1 MKMILFNQNPMIT
14 KLLESVSK
22 KLELSIENFNH
33 YQELSVRLKEDPE
46 WLLIAD
52 DECLEKLDQ
61 VDWLELKEII
71 SQNKNSVCMY
81 KKGNEAQPFLEGFE
95 MKIKKPFLPTE
106 MLKVL
111 QKKLGSDM
119 SELEPSQNLDPT
131 QEVLET
137 NWDELENLG
146 DLEALAKEEPNN
158 EEQLLPTLDAQE
170 EKEEVKETPQKE
182 EKPKDDETQE
192 GDETPK
198 DEEVSKELETQE
210 KLEIP
215 KEETQEEQVKE
226 QEPIKEETQEIKEE
240 KQEETQDS
248 PSAQELE
255 AMQELVKEIQE
266 NSNENKEETQESAEI
281 PQDKEIQEVVTEKT
295 QVQELEVPK
304 EKTQESA
311 EALQETQAHEL
322 EKQEIAETPQE
333 KEKQEI
339 AETPQEKE
347 KQEIAETPQ
356 EKEKQEIAETPQE
369 KEKQEIA
376 ETPQELEIPQAQ
388 EKETP
393 QEETQEKET
402 PQEETQEKETPQ
414 EETQEKET
422 PQEETQETETQ
433 NQETPPKVQ
442 EETKEKT
449 QEDNYESI
457 EDIPEPVMAKAMGE
471 ELPFLNEAVAKT
483 PNNENDTETPKESDI
498 KTSQEKEESDKT
510 SSPLEL
516 RLNLQDLL
524 KSLNQE
530 SLKSLLENKT
540 LSIKITLEDKKPD
553 A

>member
-1 MKMILFNQNPMIT
+1 MKMILFNQNPMIA

-33 YQELSVRLKEDPE
+33 YQELSAHLKKDPE

-61 VDWLELKEII
+61 VDWLELKETI

-106 MLKVL
+106 VLKIL
-111 QKKLGSDM
+111 QKKLGSNI

-158 EEQLLPTLDAQE
+158 EEQLLPTLNDQEVKEE
-170 EKEEVKETPQKE
+170 EKEEVKETPQE

-192 GDETPK
+192 GETLK
-198 DEEVSKELETQE
+198 DKEVSKELKMQE
-210 KLEIP
+210 EV

-248 PSAQELE
+248 PSVQELE

-266 NSNENKEETQESAEI
+266 NSNGQEDKKETQESAEI

-295 QVQELEVPK
+295 QVQELEIPK

-333 KEKQEI
+333 
-339 AETPQEKE
+339 
-347 KQEIAETPQ
+347 
-356 EKEKQEIAETPQE
+356 
-369 KEKQEIA
+369 
-376 ETPQELEIPQAQ
+376 LEI
-388 EKETP
+388 P
-393 QEETQEKET
+393 QEETQESTET
-402 PQEETQEKETPQ
+402 PQAQDKETQEGH
-414 EETQEKET
+414 
-422 PQEETQETETQ
+422 
-433 NQETPPKVQ
+433 
-442 EETKEKT
+442 
-449 QEDNYESI
+449 YESI

-471 ELPFLNEAVAKT
+471 ELPFLNEAVAKI
-483 PNNENDTETPKESDI
+483 PNNENDTETPKESVTE
-498 KTSQEKEESDKT
+498 TSKNENATETPQEKEESDKT

-540 LSIKITLEDKKPD
+540 LSIKITLEDKKPN

>member
-22 KLELSIENFNH
+22 KLELPMENFNR
-33 YQELSVRLKEDPE
+33 YEELSARLKEDPE
-46 WLLIAD
+46 WILIAD

-106 MLKVL
+106 VLKIL
-111 QKKLGSDM
+111 QKKLGSNA

-158 EEQLLPTLDAQE
+158 EEQLLPTLNDQE
-170 EKEEVKETPQKE
+170 EKEEVKEEVKETPQEE

-192 GDETPK
+192 GETLK
-198 DEEVSKELETQE
+198 DKEVSKELEMQE
-210 KLEIP
+210 EV

-226 QEPIKEETQEIKEE
+226 QEPIKEETQEIKEK
-240 KQEETQDS
+240 KQEKTQDS
-248 PSAQELE
+248 PSVQELE

-266 NSNENKEETQESAEI
+266 NSNGQEDKKE
-281 PQDKEIQEVVTEKT
+281 
-295 QVQELEVPK
+295 
-304 EKTQESA
+304 TQESA

-322 EKQEIAETPQE
+322 
-333 KEKQEI
+333 
-339 AETPQEKE
+339 
-347 KQEIAETPQ
+347 
-356 EKEKQEIAETPQE
+356 
-369 KEKQEIA
+369 EKQEIA

-402 PQEETQEKETPQ
+402 PKDESMQESAQNLQDKETPQ
-414 EETQEKET
+414 EKETQE
-422 PQEETQETETQ
+422 
-433 NQETPPKVQ
+433 
-442 EETKEKT
+442 
-449 QEDNYESI
+449 DHYESI

-471 ELPFLNEAVAKT
+471 ELPFLNEAVAKI

-498 KTSQEKEESDKT
+498 KAPQEKEESDKT

>member
-1 MKMILFNQNPMIT
+1 MKMILFNQNPMIA

-33 YQELSVRLKEDPE
+33 YQELSAHLKKDPE

-61 VDWLELKEII
+61 VDWLELKETI

-95 MKIKKPFLPTE
+95 MKIKKPFLPTK

-111 QKKLGSDM
+111 QKKLGSNA
-119 SELEPSQNLDPT
+119 SELESSQNLDPT

-137 NWDELENLG
+137 NWDELESLG
-146 DLEALAKEEPNN
+146 DLEALTKEEPNN
-158 EEQLLPTLDAQE
+158 EEQLLPTLNDQE
-170 EKEEVKETPQKE
+170 EKEEIKQEEKETPQEEKEEIKETPQEE

-192 GDETPK
+192 GETPK

-210 KLEIP
+210 EVKEEI
-215 KEETQEEQVKE
+215 KEETQEEVKE
-226 QEPIKEETQEIKEE
+226 EIKEETQEIKEE

-266 NSNENKEETQESAEI
+266 NSNGDKEETQENAEI

-295 QVQELEVPK
+295 QVQE
-304 EKTQESA
+304 
-311 EALQETQAHEL
+311 
-322 EKQEIAETPQE
+322 
-333 KEKQEI
+333 
-339 AETPQEKE
+339 
-347 KQEIAETPQ
+347 
-356 EKEKQEIAETPQE
+356 
-369 KEKQEIA
+369 
-376 ETPQELEIPQAQ
+376 
-388 EKETP
+388 KETP

-402 PQEETQEKETPQ
+402 PQTQDEKPQ
-414 EETQEKET
+414 E
-422 PQEETQETETQ
+422 
-433 NQETPPKVQ
+433 
-442 EETKEKT
+442 
-449 QEDNYESI
+449 DHYESI

-483 PNNENDTETPKESDI
+483 PNNENATETPKESVTEI
-498 KTSQEKEESDKT
+498 SKNENATETPQEKEESDKT

-516 RLNLQDLL
+516 HLNLQDLL

-540 LSIKITLEDKKPD
+540 LSIKITLEDKKPN

>member
-33 YQELSVRLKEDPE
+33 YQELSAHLKKDPE

-61 VDWLELKEII
+61 VDWLELKETI

-95 MKIKKPFLPTE
+95 VKIKKPFLPTE

-111 QKKLGSDM
+111 QKKLGSNI

-137 NWDELENLG
+137 NWDELESLG
-146 DLEALAKEEPNN
+146 DLEAIAKEEPNN
-158 EEQLLPTLDAQE
+158 EEQLLPTLNDQEEKEEVKEE
-170 EKEEVKETPQKE
+170 EKEEVKETPQEE

-192 GDETPK
+192 GETLK
-198 DEEVSKELETQE
+198 DKEVSKELETQE

-215 KEETQEEQVKE
+215 KEETQE

-266 NSNENKEETQESAEI
+266 NSNGQENKEKTQESAEI

-295 QVQELEVPK
+295 QAQELEIPK

-333 KEKQEI
+333 KETQEST
-339 AETPQEKE
+339 ETPQELE
-347 KQEIAETPQ
+347 KQENT
-356 EKEKQEIAETPQE
+356 
-369 KEKQEIA
+369 
-376 ETPQELEIPQAQ
+376 ETPQELEIPQVQ

-402 PQEETQEKETPQ
+402 PKDESMQESAQNLQDKENPQ
-414 EETQEKET
+414 EETQE
-422 PQEETQETETQ
+422 
-433 NQETPPKVQ
+433 
-442 EETKEKT
+442 
-449 QEDNYESI
+449 DHYESI

-471 ELPFLNEAVAKT
+471 ELPFLNEAVAKI

-498 KTSQEKEESDKT
+498 KTPQEKEESDKT

>member
-1 MKMILFNQNPMIT
+1 MKMILFNQNPMIE

-33 YQELSVRLKEDPE
+33 YQELSVHLKKDPE

-61 VDWLELKEII
+61 VDWLELKETI

-111 QKKLGSDM
+111 QKKLGSNI

-137 NWDELENLG
+137 NWDELESLG

-158 EEQLLPTLDAQE
+158 EEQLLPTLNDQE
-170 EKEEVKETPQKE
+170 EKEEIKETPQE

-192 GDETPK
+192 GETPK

-215 KEETQEEQVKE
+215 KEETQKEVKE
-226 QEPIKEETQEIKEE
+226 EIK
-240 KQEETQDS
+240 EETQDS

-266 NSNENKEETQESAEI
+266 NSNGQENKEKTQESAEI

-295 QVQELEVPK
+295 QAQELEIPK
-304 EKTQESA
+304 EKTQEST
-311 EALQETQAHEL
+311 EALQETQAQEL
-322 EKQEIAETPQE
+322 EKQENAETPQE
-333 KEKQEI
+333 KEKQED
-339 AETPQEKE
+339 TG
-347 KQEIAETPQ
+347 
-356 EKEKQEIAETPQE
+356 
-369 KEKQEIA
+369 
-376 ETPQELEIPQAQ
+376 TPQELEIPQV
-388 EKETP
+388 
-393 QEETQEKET
+393 
-402 PQEETQEKETPQ
+402 
-414 EETQEKET
+414 QEKET
-422 PQEETQETETQ
+422 PQEETQETQEKEMPQTQ
-433 NQETPPKVQ
+433 D
-442 EETKEKT
+442 EKP
-449 QEDNYESI
+449 QEDHYESI

-498 KTSQEKEESDKT
+498 KIPQEKEESDKT

-540 LSIKITLEDKKPD
+540 LSIKITLEDKKPN

>member
-22 KLELSIENFNH
+22 KLELPIENFNH
-33 YQELSVRLKEDPE
+33 YQELSARLKENQE

-61 VDWLELKEII
+61 VDWLELKETI

-95 MKIKKPFLPTE
+95 VKIKKPFLPTE

-111 QKKLGSDM
+111 QKKLGSNA

-146 DLEALAKEEPNN
+146 DLEALVQEEPNN
-158 EEQLLPTLDAQE
+158 EEQLLPTLNDQEEKEEVKEEEKEEVKEEEKEEVKEE
-170 EKEEVKETPQKE
+170 EKEEVKETPQE
-182 EKPKDDETQE
+182 EKKPKDDETQE
-192 GDETPK
+192 GETLK
-198 DEEVSKELETQE
+198 DKEVSKELEAPQE
-210 KLEIP
+210 LEIP
-215 KEETQEEQVKE
+215 KEETQEQD
-226 QEPIKEETQEIKEE
+226 PIKEETQENKEE
-240 KQEETQDS
+240 KQEKTQDS

-266 NSNENKEETQESAEI
+266 NSNGQENKEKTQESAEI

-295 QVQELEVPK
+295 QAQELEVPK

-322 EKQEIAETPQE
+322 EKQEIAETPQDVE
-333 KEKQEI
+333 IPQSQDKEVQELEI
-339 AETPQEKE
+339 PKEETQENTETPQDVETPQEKE
-347 KQEIAETPQ
+347 
-356 EKEKQEIAETPQE
+356 
-369 KEKQEIA
+369 
-376 ETPQELEIPQAQ
+376 
-388 EKETP
+388 
-393 QEETQEKET
+393 
-402 PQEETQEKETPQ
+402 
-414 EETQEKET
+414 
-422 PQEETQETETQ
+422 
-433 NQETPPKVQ
+433 
-442 EETKEKT
+442 T
-449 QEDNYESI
+449 QEDHYESI

-471 ELPFLNEAVAKT
+471 ELPFLNEAVAKI
-483 PNNENDTETPKESDI
+483 PNNENDTETPKESVTE
-498 KTSQEKEESDKT
+498 TSKNENNTETPQEKEESDKT

-540 LSIKITLEDKKPD
+540 LSIKITLEDKKPN

>member
-1 MKMILFNQNPMIT
+1 MKMILFNQNPMIA

-33 YQELSVRLKEDPE
+33 YQELSARLKKDPE

-106 MLKVL
+106 VLKIL

-170 EKEEVKETPQKE
+170 EKEEIKETPQEEEEKEEIKEIPQEE

-192 GDETPK
+192 GETSK
-198 DEEVSKELETQE
+198 DGEVSKELETQE

-266 NSNENKEETQESAEI
+266 NSNNQEN
-281 PQDKEIQEVVTEKT
+281 
-295 QVQELEVPK
+295 K
-304 EKTQESA
+304 EKTQESTKSF
-311 EALQETQAHEL
+311 QETQAQEL
-322 EKQEIAETPQE
+322 EKQENTETSQETPQDIEIPQAQDKETQELEIPKEETQENAETPQDIEIPQAQDKETQELEIPQEETQENAKTPQETPQE
-333 KEKQEI
+333 KE
-339 AETPQEKE
+339 
-347 KQEIAETPQ
+347 
-356 EKEKQEIAETPQE
+356 
-369 KEKQEIA
+369 
-376 ETPQELEIPQAQ
+376 
-388 EKETP
+388 
-393 QEETQEKET
+393 
-402 PQEETQEKETPQ
+402 
-414 EETQEKET
+414 
-422 PQEETQETETQ
+422 
-433 NQETPPKVQ
+433 
-442 EETKEKT
+442 T
-449 QEDNYESI
+449 QEDHYESI

-471 ELPFLNEAVAKT
+471 ELPFLNEAVAKI

-498 KTSQEKEESDKT
+498 KTPQEKEESDKT

-516 RLNLQDLL
+516 HLNLQDLL

-540 LSIKITLEDKKPD
+540 LSIKITLEDKKPN

>member
-22 KLELSIENFNH
+22 KLELSLENFNH
-33 YQELSVRLKEDPE
+33 YQELLARLKKDPE

-61 VDWLELKEII
+61 VDWLELKETI

-95 MKIKKPFLPTE
+95 IKMKKPFLPTE
-106 MLKVL
+106 VLKIL

-146 DLEALAKEEPNN
+146 DLETLAKEEPNN
-158 EEQLLPTLDAQE
+158 EEQLLPTLNNQE
-170 EKEEVKETPQKE
+170 EKEEVKEEIKETPQKE

-192 GDETPK
+192 GETPK

-240 KQEETQDS
+240 KQEETQAS
-248 PSAQELE
+248 PSVQELE

-266 NSNENKEETQESAEI
+266 NSNEDKKETQESAEI
-281 PQDKEIQEVVTEKT
+281 PQDKEIQEIVTEKT
-295 QVQELEVPK
+295 QAQELEIPK

-333 KEKQEI
+333 LEIPQSQEKETPQEETQEI
-339 AETPQEKE
+339 AETP
-347 KQEIAETPQ
+347 
-356 EKEKQEIAETPQE
+356 
-369 KEKQEIA
+369 
-376 ETPQELEIPQAQ
+376 Q

-402 PQEETQEKETPQ
+402 P
-414 EETQEKET
+414 
-422 PQEETQETETQ
+422 
-433 NQETPPKVQ
+433 
-442 EETKEKT
+442 KT
-449 QEDNYESI
+449 QEDHYESI

-498 KTSQEKEESDKT
+498 KTPKESDIKTPKESDIKTPQEKEESDKT

>member
-1 MKMILFNQNPMIT
+1 MKMILFNQNPMIA

-33 YQELSVRLKEDPE
+33 YQELSAHLKKDPE
-46 WLLIAD
+46 WILIAD

-81 KKGNEAQPFLEGFE
+81 KKGNEAQPFLECFE

-111 QKKLGSDM
+111 QKKLGSNA

-137 NWDELENLG
+137 NWDELESLG

-158 EEQLLPTLDAQE
+158 EEQLLPTLNAQE
-170 EKEEVKETPQKE
+170 EKEEVKETPQE

-210 KLEIP
+210 ELEIP
-215 KEETQEEQVKE
+215 KEETQKEQVKE

-248 PSAQELE
+248 PSTQELE

-266 NSNENKEETQESAEI
+266 NSNGQEDKKETQENAKT
-281 PQDKEIQEVVTEKT
+281 PQ
-295 QVQELEVPK
+295 
-304 EKTQESA
+304 
-311 EALQETQAHEL
+311 EL
-322 EKQEIAETPQE
+322 EKQESTETPQEKETQELEIPKEEIQEEIQENAETPQE
-333 KEKQEI
+333 KE
-339 AETPQEKE
+339 
-347 KQEIAETPQ
+347 
-356 EKEKQEIAETPQE
+356 
-369 KEKQEIA
+369 
-376 ETPQELEIPQAQ
+376 AQ
-388 EKETP
+388 E
-393 QEETQEKET
+393 
-402 PQEETQEKETPQ
+402 
-414 EETQEKET
+414 
-422 PQEETQETETQ
+422 
-433 NQETPPKVQ
+433 
-442 EETKEKT
+442 
-449 QEDNYESI
+449 DHYESI

-471 ELPFLNEAVAKT
+471 ELPFLNEAVAKI

-498 KTSQEKEESDKT
+498 KTPQEKEESDKT

-540 LSIKITLEDKKPD
+540 LSIKITLEDKKPN

>member
-1 MKMILFNQNPMIT
+1 MKMILFNQNPMIA

-33 YQELSVRLKEDPE
+33 YQELSAHLKKDPE

-81 KKGNEAQPFLEGFE
+81 KKGNEVQPFLEDFE
-95 MKIKKPFLPTE
+95 VKIKKPFLPTE

-111 QKKLGSDM
+111 QKKLGSNT

-146 DLEALAKEEPNN
+146 DLEALAKEEPNA

-170 EKEEVKETPQKE
+170 EKEEIKETPQEEKQEIKETPQEEKQEIKETPQEEKQEIKETPQE

-192 GDETPK
+192 SETPK

-215 KEETQEEQVKE
+215 KEETQEEVKE
-226 QEPIKEETQEIKEE
+226 EIKEEAQEEVKEETQEIKEE

-248 PSAQELE
+248 PSVQELE

-266 NSNENKEETQESAEI
+266 NSNGQEDKKETQENAEI

-295 QVQELEVPK
+295 QVQELEIPK

-333 KEKQEI
+333 EKQEI

-347 KQEIAETPQ
+347 TPQ
-356 EKEKQEIAETPQE
+356 TQDEKPQE
-369 KEKQEIA
+369 
-376 ETPQELEIPQAQ
+376 
-388 EKETP
+388 
-393 QEETQEKET
+393 
-402 PQEETQEKETPQ
+402 
-414 EETQEKET
+414 
-422 PQEETQETETQ
+422 
-433 NQETPPKVQ
+433 
-442 EETKEKT
+442 
-449 QEDNYESI
+449 DHYESI

-471 ELPFLNEAVAKT
+471 ELPFLNEAVAKI
-483 PNNENDTETPKESDI
+483 PNNENDTETLKESNI
-498 KTSQEKEESDKT
+498 KTPQEKEESTETPQEKEQSDKT

>member
-1 MKMILFNQNPMIT
+1 MKMILFNQNPMIA

-33 YQELSVRLKEDPE
+33 YQELSARLKKDLE
-46 WLLIAD
+46 WILIAD

-111 QKKLGSDM
+111 QKKLGSNA

-137 NWDELENLG
+137 NWDELESLG

-170 EKEEVKETPQKE
+170 EKEEVKQEEKEEIKQEEKEEVKETPQKE

-192 GDETPK
+192 SETPK

-226 QEPIKEETQEIKEE
+226 QEPIKEETQENKEE

-266 NSNENKEETQESAEI
+266 NSNGQENKKETQEIAET
-281 PQDKEIQEVVTEKT
+281 PQEEEIQEVVTEKT
-295 QVQELEVPK
+295 QAQELEIPK

-339 AETPQEKE
+339 VETPQEKE

-356 EKEKQEIAETPQE
+356 EKE
-369 KEKQEIA
+369 
-376 ETPQELEIPQAQ
+376 
-388 EKETP
+388 
-393 QEETQEKET
+393 
-402 PQEETQEKETPQ
+402 
-414 EETQEKET
+414 T
-422 PQEETQETETQ
+422 PQEETQET
-433 NQETPPKVQ
+433 QEVVTEQ
-442 EETKEKT
+442 T
-449 QEDNYESI
+449 QEDHYESI

-471 ELPFLNEAVAKT
+471 ELPFLNEAVAKI

-498 KTSQEKEESDKT
+498 KTPQEKEESDKT

-540 LSIKITLEDKKPD
+540 LSIKITLEDKKPN

>member
-1 MKMILFNQNPMIT
+1 MKMILFNQNPMIE

-33 YQELSVRLKEDPE
+33 YQELSMRLKEDPE

-106 MLKVL
+106 VLKIL
-111 QKKLGSDM
+111 QKKLGSNA

-131 QEVLET
+131 QEILET

-146 DLEALAKEEPNN
+146 DLESLAKEEPNN

-170 EKEEVKETPQKE
+170 EKEEVKETPQEE

-192 GDETPK
+192 GETSK

-215 KEETQEEQVKE
+215 KEETQKEVKEEIKEETQE
-226 QEPIKEETQEIKEE
+226 QEPIKEETQEIKEK

-266 NSNENKEETQESAEI
+266 NSNEDKKETQENAEI

-295 QVQELEVPK
+295 QAQELEIPK
-304 EKTQESA
+304 EKTQEST
-311 EALQETQAHEL
+311 EALQETQVHEL
-322 EKQEIAETPQE
+322 EKQENAETPQD
-333 KEKQEI
+333 I
-339 AETPQEKE
+339 
-347 KQEIAETPQ
+347 
-356 EKEKQEIAETPQE
+356 
-369 KEKQEIA
+369 
-376 ETPQELEIPQAQ
+376 EIPQAQ

-393 QEETQEKET
+393 
-402 PQEETQEKETPQ
+402 
-414 EETQEKET
+414 
-422 PQEETQETETQ
+422 
-433 NQETPPKVQ
+433 
-442 EETKEKT
+442 KT
-449 QEDNYESI
+449 QEDHYESI

-471 ELPFLNEAVAKT
+471 ELPFLNEAVAKI

-498 KTSQEKEESDKT
+498 KTPQEKEGSDKT
-510 SSPLEL
+510 SSPIEL

-540 LSIKITLEDKKPD
+540 LSIKITLEDKKPN

>member
-1 MKMILFNQNPMIT
+1 MKIILFNQNPMIT

-33 YQELSVRLKEDPE
+33 YQELSARLKKDPE

-81 KKGNEAQPFLEGFE
+81 KKGNEVQPFLEGFE

-106 MLKVL
+106 VLKIL
-111 QKKLGSDM
+111 QKKLGSNIN
-119 SELEPSQNLDPT
+119 ELEPSQNLDPT

-146 DLEALAKEEPNN
+146 DLEALVQEEPNN
-158 EEQLLPTLDAQE
+158 EEQLLPTLNDQE
-170 EKEEVKETPQKE
+170 EKEEIKETPQEEKEEIKETPQEEKEEIKEEVKETPQEE

-192 GDETPK
+192 SETPK

-215 KEETQEEQVKE
+215 KEKTQE

-248 PSAQELE
+248 PSTQELE

-266 NSNENKEETQESAEI
+266 NSNEDKKEAQENAEI

-295 QVQELEVPK
+295 QAQELEIPK

-311 EALQETQAHEL
+311 EALQETQVQELEVPKEKTQESTEALQETQVHEL
-322 EKQEIAETPQE
+322 EKQEIVETPQDVE
-333 KEKQEI
+333 V
-339 AETPQEKE
+339 PQS
-347 KQEIAETPQ
+347 
-356 EKEKQEIAETPQE
+356 
-369 KEKQEIA
+369 
-376 ETPQELEIPQAQ
+376 Q

-393 QEETQEKET
+393 QEETQEVQETQDKET
-402 PQEETQEKETPQ
+402 PQEETQE
-414 EETQEKET
+414 
-422 PQEETQETETQ
+422 
-433 NQETPPKVQ
+433 
-442 EETKEKT
+442 
-449 QEDNYESI
+449 DHYENI

-471 ELPFLNEAVAKT
+471 ELPFLNESVAKI

-498 KTSQEKEESDKT
+498 KTPQEKEESDKT

-540 LSIKITLEDKKPD
+540 LSIKITLEDKKPN

>member
-22 KLELSIENFNH
+22 KLELPMENFNH
-33 YQELSVRLKEDPE
+33 YQELSVHLKEDPE
-46 WLLIAD
+46 WILIAD

-81 KKGNEAQPFLEGFE
+81 KKGHEAQPFLEGFE
-95 MKIKKPFLPTE
+95 MKMKKPFLPTE
-106 MLKVL
+106 VLKIL

-119 SELEPSQNLDPT
+119 SELEPNQNLDPT

-158 EEQLLPTLDAQE
+158 EEQLLPTLNDQE
-170 EKEEVKETPQKE
+170 EKEEVKEEIKETPQEK

-192 GDETPK
+192 SETSK

-215 KEETQEEQVKE
+215 KEETQEEVKEEIKEETQEEVKEETQEEQIKE

-240 KQEETQDS
+240 KQEKTQDS
-248 PSAQELE
+248 PSVQELE

-266 NSNENKEETQESAEI
+266 NSNDQENKEKTQESAEI
-281 PQDKEIQEVVTEKT
+281 SQDKEIQEVVTEKT
-295 QVQELEVPK
+295 QVQELEIPK

-322 EKQEIAETPQE
+322 EKQEIAETPQDV
-333 KEKQEI
+333 
-339 AETPQEKE
+339 
-347 KQEIAETPQ
+347 
-356 EKEKQEIAETPQE
+356 
-369 KEKQEIA
+369 
-376 ETPQELEIPQAQ
+376 EIPQSQ
-388 EKETP
+388 EKET
-393 QEETQEKET
+393 QETQEVVTEKTQVQEKET
-402 PQEETQEKETPQ
+402 
-414 EETQEKET
+414 
-422 PQEETQETETQ
+422 
-433 NQETPPKVQ
+433 
-442 EETKEKT
+442 
-449 QEDNYESI
+449 QEDHQEDHYENI

-471 ELPFLNEAVAKT
+471 ELPFLNEAVAKI
-483 PNNENDTETPKESDI
+483 PNNENDTETPKESVTE
-498 KTSQEKEESDKT
+498 TSKNENDTETPQEKEESDKT

>member
-1 MKMILFNQNPMIT
+1 MKMILFNQNPMIA

-22 KLELSIENFNH
+22 KLELPMENFNH
-33 YQELSVRLKEDPE
+33 YQELSAHLKKDPE

-95 MKIKKPFLPTE
+95 VKIKKPFLPTE
-106 MLKVL
+106 VLKIL

-170 EKEEVKETPQKE
+170 EAQEKEIKEEKQEVKETPQE
-182 EKPKDDETQE
+182 EKKPKDDETQE
-192 GDETPK
+192 GETPK

-210 KLEIP
+210 ELEIP
-215 KEETQEEQVKE
+215 KEETQEEVKE
-226 QEPIKEETQEIKEE
+226 EIKEETQKEVKEEIKEETQKEVKEEIKEETQENKEE

-266 NSNENKEETQESAEI
+266 NSNGQEDKKETQESAET
-281 PQDKEIQEVVTEKT
+281 PQ
-295 QVQELEVPK
+295 
-304 EKTQESA
+304 
-311 EALQETQAHEL
+311 
-322 EKQEIAETPQE
+322 ETPQDV
-333 KEKQEI
+333 
-339 AETPQEKE
+339 
-347 KQEIAETPQ
+347 
-356 EKEKQEIAETPQE
+356 
-369 KEKQEIA
+369 
-376 ETPQELEIPQAQ
+376 EIPQAQ
-388 EKETP
+388 EKEAQELEIP
-393 QEETQEKET
+393 KEETQENTET
-402 PQEETQEKETPQ
+402 PQETPQDVETPQEKET
-414 EETQEKET
+414 
-422 PQEETQETETQ
+422 
-433 NQETPPKVQ
+433 
-442 EETKEKT
+442 
-449 QEDNYESI
+449 QEDHYESI

-483 PNNENDTETPKESDI
+483 PNNENATETPKESVTE
-498 KTSQEKEESDKT
+498 TSKNENATETPQEKEESDKT

-540 LSIKITLEDKKPD
+540 LSIKITLEDKKPH

>member
-1 MKMILFNQNPMIT
+1 MKMILFNQNPMIA

-33 YQELSVRLKEDPE
+33 YQELSACLKGDPE

-61 VDWLELKEII
+61 VDWLELKETI

-111 QKKLGSDM
+111 QKKLGSNA
-119 SELEPSQNLDPT
+119 SELEPSQNSDPT
-131 QEVLET
+131 QEILET

-170 EKEEVKETPQKE
+170 EKEEVKETPQEEKEEVKETPQEEKEEVKETPQEEKEEVKETPQE

-192 GDETPK
+192 GETPK

-215 KEETQEEQVKE
+215 KEETQKEVKEEIKEETQE

-240 KQEETQDS
+240 KQEKTQDS
-248 PSAQELE
+248 PSVQELE

-266 NSNENKEETQESAEI
+266 NSNDQENKKETQETQENTET
-281 PQDKEIQEVVTEKT
+281 PQDIET
-295 QVQELEVPK
+295 QELEIPK
-304 EKTQESA
+304 EETQESA
-311 EALQETQAHEL
+311 EALQETQVHEL
-322 EKQEIAETPQE
+322 EKQEN
-333 KEKQEI
+333 
-339 AETPQEKE
+339 
-347 KQEIAETPQ
+347 
-356 EKEKQEIAETPQE
+356 
-369 KEKQEIA
+369 A

-402 PQEETQEKETPQ
+402 PKDESMQESAQNLQDKETPQ
-414 EETQEKET
+414 EETQE
-422 PQEETQETETQ
+422 
-433 NQETPPKVQ
+433 
-442 EETKEKT
+442 
-449 QEDNYESI
+449 DHYESI

-483 PNNENDTETPKESDI
+483 PNNENDTETPKESVI
-498 KTSQEKEESDKT
+498 KTPQEKEESDKT

-530 SLKSLLENKT
+530 SFKSLLENKT
-540 LSIKITLEDKKPD
+540 LSIKITLEDKKPNE
-553 A
+553 

>member
-33 YQELSVRLKEDPE
+33 YQELSARLKKDPE

-106 MLKVL
+106 VLKIL
-111 QKKLGSDM
+111 QKKLGSNI

-170 EKEEVKETPQKE
+170 EKEEIKEEEKEEIKEEVKETPQEE

-198 DEEVSKELETQE
+198 DEEVSKELKAPQE
-210 KLEIP
+210 LEIP
-215 KEETQEEQVKE
+215 KEETQEERVKE
-226 QEPIKEETQEIKEE
+226 QEPIKEETQENKEK

-248 PSAQELE
+248 PSTQELE

-266 NSNENKEETQESAEI
+266 NSNGQENKKETQESAET
-281 PQDKEIQEVVTEKT
+281 PQEEEIQEVVTEKT
-295 QVQELEVPK
+295 QAQELEIPK
-304 EKTQESA
+304 EKTQEST

-322 EKQEIAETPQE
+322 EKQES
-333 KEKQEI
+333 
-339 AETPQEKE
+339 
-347 KQEIAETPQ
+347 
-356 EKEKQEIAETPQE
+356 
-369 KEKQEIA
+369 A

-402 PQEETQEKETPQ
+402 PQEETREIAETPQEKETL
-414 EETQEKET
+414 
-422 PQEETQETETQ
+422 
-433 NQETPPKVQ
+433 
-442 EETKEKT
+442 KT
-449 QEDNYESI
+449 QEDHYESI

-471 ELPFLNEAVAKT
+471 ELPFLNEAVAKI
-483 PNNENDTETPKESDI
+483 PNNENDTETPKESVTE
-498 KTSQEKEESDKT
+498 TSKNENATETPQEKEESDKT

-540 LSIKITLEDKKPD
+540 LSIKITLEDKKPN

>member
-22 KLELSIENFNH
+22 KLELSIQDFNR
-33 YQELSVRLKEDPE
+33 YEELSARLKEDPE
-46 WLLIAD
+46 WILIAD

-81 KKGNEAQPFLEGFE
+81 KKGHEAQPFLEGFE

-106 MLKVL
+106 VLKIL
-111 QKKLGSDM
+111 QKKLGSNA

-146 DLEALAKEEPNN
+146 DLEALAQEEPNN
-158 EEQLLPTLDAQE
+158 EEQLLPTLNAQE
-170 EKEEVKETPQKE
+170 EKEEVKEEEIKETPQEE
-182 EKPKDDETQE
+182 EKPKDDKTQE
-192 GDETPK
+192 GETLK
-198 DEEVSKELETQE
+198 NEEVSKELETQE
-210 KLEIP
+210 ELEIP
-215 KEETQEEQVKE
+215 KEETQEQAKE

-240 KQEETQDS
+240 MQEEIKEETQEIKEKKQEKTQDS
-248 PSAQELE
+248 PSVQELE

-266 NSNENKEETQESAEI
+266 NSNGQEDKEETQENAET
-281 PQDKEIQEVVTEKT
+281 PQEEEIQEVVTEKT
-295 QVQELEVPK
+295 QVQELEIPKEKTQESAEALQETQAQELEIPK

-322 EKQEIAETPQE
+322 EKQEIAETPQDV
-333 KEKQEI
+333 EI
-339 AETPQEKE
+339 PQSQEKE
-347 KQEIAETPQ
+347 TQETQ
-356 EKEKQEIAETPQE
+356 EVVTEKTQV
-369 KEKQEIA
+369 
-376 ETPQELEIPQAQ
+376 Q

-393 QEETQEKET
+393 
-402 PQEETQEKETPQ
+402 
-414 EETQEKET
+414 
-422 PQEETQETETQ
+422 
-433 NQETPPKVQ
+433 
-442 EETKEKT
+442 KT
-449 QEDNYESI
+449 QEDHYESI

-471 ELPFLNEAVAKT
+471 ELPFLSESVTEISK
-483 PNNENDTETPKESDI
+483 NENATETP
-498 KTSQEKEESDKT
+498 QEKEESDKT

-516 RLNLQDLL
+516 HLNLQDLL

-540 LSIKITLEDKKPD
+540 LSIKITLEDKKPN

>member
-1 MKMILFNQNPMIT
+1 MKMILFNQNPMIA

-33 YQELSVRLKEDPE
+33 YQELSAHLKKDPE

-111 QKKLGSDM
+111 QKKLGSNA

-158 EEQLLPTLDAQE
+158 EEQLLPTLDVQE
-170 EKEEVKETPQKE
+170 EKEEIKEMPQEE

-192 GDETPK
+192 SETPK

-226 QEPIKEETQEIKEE
+226 QEPIKEEMQEIKEE
-240 KQEETQDS
+240 KQEKTQDS

-266 NSNENKEETQESAEI
+266 NSNGQENKKETQESAEI

-295 QVQELEVPK
+295 QAQELEIPK
-304 EKTQESA
+304 EKTQEN
-311 EALQETQAHEL
+311 
-322 EKQEIAETPQE
+322 AETPQE
-333 KEKQEI
+333 KEKQED
-339 AETPQEKE
+339 TG
-347 KQEIAETPQ
+347 
-356 EKEKQEIAETPQE
+356 
-369 KEKQEIA
+369 
-376 ETPQELEIPQAQ
+376 TPQELEIPQVQEKETQETQEVVTEKTQVQ

-393 QEETQEKET
+393 
-402 PQEETQEKETPQ
+402 
-414 EETQEKET
+414 
-422 PQEETQETETQ
+422 
-433 NQETPPKVQ
+433 
-442 EETKEKT
+442 KT
-449 QEDNYESI
+449 QEDHYESI

-483 PNNENDTETPKESDI
+483 HNNENDTETPKESDI
-498 KTSQEKEESDKT
+498 KTPQEKEESTEFPQEKEESDKT

-540 LSIKITLEDKKPD
+540 LSIKITLEDKKPN

>member
-22 KLELSIENFNH
+22 KLELSMEDFNR
-33 YQELSVRLKEDPE
+33 YQELSTRLKEDPE
-46 WLLIAD
+46 WILIAD

-61 VDWLELKEII
+61 VDWLELKETI

-106 MLKVL
+106 VLKIL
-111 QKKLGSDM
+111 QKKLGSNM

-146 DLEALAKEEPNN
+146 DLEALVQEEPNN
-158 EEQLLPTLDAQE
+158 EEQLLPTLNDQEEKEEVKEE
-170 EKEEVKETPQKE
+170 EKEEVKETPQE
-182 EKPKDDETQE
+182 EKPKDDEIQE
-192 GDETPK
+192 GETLK

-210 KLEIP
+210 ELEIP
-215 KEETQEEQVKE
+215 KEETQEQAKE
-226 QEPIKEETQEIKEE
+226 QEPIKEETQENKEE
-240 KQEETQDS
+240 KQEKTQDS

-266 NSNENKEETQESAEI
+266 NSNSQEDKKETQEN
-281 PQDKEIQEVVTEKT
+281 TET
-295 QVQELEVPK
+295 PQELEK
-304 EKTQESA
+304 QELEKQEKTQESA
-311 EALQETQAHEL
+311 E
-322 EKQEIAETPQE
+322 TPQE
-333 KEKQEI
+333 K
-339 AETPQEKE
+339 
-347 KQEIAETPQ
+347 
-356 EKEKQEIAETPQE
+356 
-369 KEKQEIA
+369 
-376 ETPQELEIPQAQ
+376 
-388 EKETP
+388 
-393 QEETQEKET
+393 ETQEKET
-402 PQEETQEKETPQ
+402 QEKETQEKETQ
-414 EETQEKET
+414 EKETQEKET
-422 PQEETQETETQ
+422 QEKETQKLETPQDVETPQESTEKTQKLETQE
-433 NQETPPKVQ
+433 
-442 EETKEKT
+442 
-449 QEDNYESI
+449 DHYESI
-457 EDIPEPVMAKAMGE
+457 EDIPEPVMAQAMGE
-471 ELPFLNEAVAKT
+471 ELPFLNESVAKT
-483 PNNENDTETPKESDI
+483 PNNENDTKTPKESVI
-498 KTSQEKEESDKT
+498 KTPQEKEESDKT

>member
-1 MKMILFNQNPMIT
+1 MKMILFNQNPMIA

-33 YQELSVRLKEDPE
+33 YQELSAHLKKDPE

-61 VDWLELKEII
+61 VDWLELKETI

-81 KKGNEAQPFLEGFE
+81 KKGNEAQPFLECFE
-95 MKIKKPFLPTE
+95 VKIKKPFLPTE

-111 QKKLGSDM
+111 QKKLGSNIN
-119 SELEPSQNLDPT
+119 ELEPSQNLDPT

-137 NWDELENLG
+137 NWGELESLG

-170 EKEEVKETPQKE
+170 EKEEVKETPQE
-182 EKPKDDETQE
+182 EKKPKDDETQE

-215 KEETQEEQVKE
+215 KEEVQKEVKE
-226 QEPIKEETQEIKEE
+226 EIKEEVQKEVKEEAQEIKEE

-266 NSNENKEETQESAEI
+266 NSNEDKKETQENAEI

-295 QVQELEVPK
+295 QVQELEIPK

-322 EKQEIAETPQE
+322 EKQEIAETPQDVE
-333 KEKQEI
+333 V
-339 AETPQEKE
+339 
-347 KQEIAETPQ
+347 
-356 EKEKQEIAETPQE
+356 
-369 KEKQEIA
+369 
-376 ETPQELEIPQAQ
+376 PQAQ
-388 EKETP
+388 EKET
-393 QEETQEKET
+393 QETQEVVAEKTQAQEKET
-402 PQEETQEKETPQ
+402 L
-414 EETQEKET
+414 
-422 PQEETQETETQ
+422 
-433 NQETPPKVQ
+433 
-442 EETKEKT
+442 KT
-449 QEDNYESI
+449 QEDHYESI

-471 ELPFLNEAVAKT
+471 ELPFLNESVAET
-483 PNNENDTETPKESDI
+483 PNSENDTETPKESVTE
-498 KTSQEKEESDKT
+498 TSKNENATETPQEKEESDKT

-540 LSIKITLEDKKPD
+540 LSIKITLEDKKPN

>member
-33 YQELSVRLKEDPE
+33 YQELSAHLKEDPE

-71 SQNKNSVCMY
+71 SQSKNSVCMY
-81 KKGNEAQPFLEGFE
+81 KKGNEMQPFLEGFE
-95 MKIKKPFLPTE
+95 MKMKKPFLPTE
-106 MLKVL
+106 VLKIL
-111 QKKLGSDM
+111 QKKLGSNASD
-119 SELEPSQNLDPT
+119 LEPSQNLDPT

-158 EEQLLPTLDAQE
+158 EEQLLPTLDVQE
-170 EKEEVKETPQKE
+170 EKEEVKETPQEEEKEEVKEMPQEE

-192 GDETPK
+192 GETLK
-198 DEEVSKELETQE
+198 DKEVSKELETQE

-226 QEPIKEETQEIKEE
+226 QEPIKEETQENKEE
-240 KQEETQDS
+240 KQEKTQDS

-266 NSNENKEETQESAEI
+266 NSNGQENKEETQENAETPQDVEKQAQEI
-281 PQDKEIQEVVTEKT
+281 QDKEIQDKEIQDKEIQDKEIQENT
-295 QVQELEVPK
+295 
-304 EKTQESA
+304 
-311 EALQETQAHEL
+311 
-322 EKQEIAETPQE
+322 
-333 KEKQEI
+333 
-339 AETPQEKE
+339 
-347 KQEIAETPQ
+347 
-356 EKEKQEIAETPQE
+356 
-369 KEKQEIA
+369 
-376 ETPQELEIPQAQ
+376 
-388 EKETP
+388 ETP

-402 PQEETQEKETPQ
+402 PKDESMQESAQKLQDKETPQ
-414 EETQEKET
+414 EETQE
-422 PQEETQETETQ
+422 
-433 NQETPPKVQ
+433 
-442 EETKEKT
+442 
-449 QEDNYESI
+449 DHYESI

-471 ELPFLNEAVAKT
+471 ELPFLNEAVAKI

-498 KTSQEKEESDKT
+498 KTPQEKEESDKT